1 MITALK
7 NENYNHCH
15 LWHSKF
21 SFLLSETVDSTSSHG
36 KREWY
41 GSFLINKSKLNGKG
55 CGFDCTICQTGFW
68 FANLKTG
75 WFTSWCFL
83 ILQHLWNLYFFPLF
97 KSITFWA
104 TSNIAKLTA
113 PNLHSKAEGSRDWDL
128 AQPPTI
134 SGHSFLANSP
144 SQPFISALF
153 TYFPVFQLS
162 HSKQLPT

>member
-21 SFLLSETVDSTSSHG
+21 SFLLSETVDSTSNHG

-55 CGFDCTICQTGFW
+55 CGFDCTKCQTGFW

-75 WFTSWCFL
+75 VVHILMLSYTAAFMEFIFFFLYSNQLHFGQLL
-83 ILQHLWNLYFFPLF
+83 ILQNSQPQIYIQ
-97 KSITFWA
+97 KQ
-104 TSNIAKLTA
+104 
-113 PNLHSKAEGSRDWDL
+113 KAAETGIWLSLR
-128 AQPPTI
+128 P
-134 SGHSFLANSP
+134 FLATHSWP
-144 SQPFISALF
+144 IHQ
-153 TYFPVFQLS
+153 VS
-162 HSKQLPT
+162 HL